1 MITNST
7 VTVKPMNPIR
17 YIIQSGVVCW
27 ASGIVCWVG
36 GGDDGDEGSGDD
48 GSGFGFGSGS
58 GSGCDSVV
66 KALAALQSLQVSEL
80 VALTFQ

>member
-36 GGDDGDEGSGDD
+36 DEDDGDEGSGDD
-48 GSGFGFGSGS
+48 GSGSGS
-58 GSGCDSVV
+58 GSGCNSVV

>member
-58 GSGCDSVV
+58 GCDSVV

>member
-27 ASGIVCWVG
+27 ASGVVCWIG

-48 GSGFGFGSGS
+48 GSGFGSGS

>member
-36 GGDDGDEGSGDD
+36 GGDDDDEDGGDD
-48 GSGFGFGSGS
+48 GSGSGS

>member
-36 GGDDGDEGSGDD
+36 GGDDDDEDGGDD
-48 GSGFGFGSGS
+48 GSGS
-58 GSGCDSVV
+58 GSGCNSVV

>member
-27 ASGIVCWVG
+27 ASGVVCWVG

-48 GSGFGFGSGS
+48 GSGFGSGS

>member
-27 ASGIVCWVG
+27 ASGIVCWIG
-36 GGDDGDEGSGDD
+36 GGDDDDEGSGDD
-48 GSGFGFGSGS
+48 GSGS
-58 GSGCDSVV
+58 GSGCNSVV

>member
-17 YIIQSGVVCW
+17 YIIQSGVVWW

-48 GSGFGFGSGS
+48 GSGS
-58 GSGCDSVV
+58 GSGCDSVM